1 MPDILLQTVN
11 LVKSF
16 PIRAGFFGQ
25 HRLRLVAVDDVN
37 ITIGKGETLG
47 LVGESGC
54 GKTTLGLTI
63 MRLYEPTGG
72 SVLFDGQDLTA
83 LPPGQMQKSRRQMQM
98 IFQDPLASL
107 DPRMVVGEAIREPLD
122 IHEQGTLH
130 ERSEEVNRLLS
141 ITGMPADAAQRFP
154 TEFSGGQQQ
163 RIGIARALAL
173 RPKMLVC
180 DEPVSSLDVSV
191 QAQILNLLRDLQEQF
206 GLAYLFI
213 SHNIAVTAFMSQRI
227 GVMYLGR
234 LVEIGPSR
242 EIVQAPLMPYTMALI
257 NAVPDPEPEQRGRKR
272 SLSGDVPSP
281 INRPSG
287 CPFHPRC
294 PWAQDVCK
302 TEVPPLRELTPGHL
316 AACHF
321 AEPGRTEISAGP
333 GALTLVH

>member
-1 MPDILLQTVN
+1 MDTPLLQTVD

-16 PIRAGFFGQ
+16 PVRRGFFGQ
-25 HRLRLVAVDDVN
+25 RRLRLVAVDNVN
-37 ITIGKGETLG
+37 LTIRKGETLG

-63 MRLYEPTGG
+63 MRLYEPTSG
-72 SVLFDGQDLTA
+72 SIVFDGQTLTDLDANT
-83 LPPGQMQKSRRQMQM
+83 MRKSRRQMQM

-107 DPRMVVGEAIREPLD
+107 DPRMVVGEIIREPLD
-122 IHEQGTLH
+122 IHA
-130 ERSEEVNRLLS
+130 ERANSERNDTVSRLLQV
-141 ITGMPADAAQRFP
+141 TGMPADAAQRFP
-154 TEFSGGQQQ
+154 SEFSGGQQQ

-173 RPKMLVC
+173 QPKLLVC

-191 QAQILNLLRDLQEQF
+191 QAQILNLLRDLQEEF
-206 GLAYLFI
+206 ELTYLFI

-242 EIVQAPLMPYTMALI
+242 DIVRAPLMPYTMALI
-257 NAVPDPEPEQRGRKR
+257 NAVPDPTPKQRGRKR

-281 INRPSG
+281 IHRPTG

-294 PWAQDVCK
+294 PWAQAVCE
-302 TEVPPLRELTPGHL
+302 TDLPLLREITPGHF

-321 AEPGRTEISAGP
+321 AESGRTEVSAGP
-333 GALTLVH
+333 GPLARV